1 MHQNNEKNRQYRLWL
16 MTLMMSFM
24 LSTWLVVQLWLE
36 YNWWLYA
43 ALLIWVFT
51 ISQIRRIMKKM
62 KDLNNK

>member
-36 YNWWLYA
+36 HNWWLYA
-43 ALLIWVFT
+43 ALFIWIFT
-51 ISQIRRIMKKM
+51 ISQMRRIMKKM

>member
-36 YNWWLYA
+36 HNWWLYA

-51 ISQIRRIMKKM
+51 ISQIRRIMKKT